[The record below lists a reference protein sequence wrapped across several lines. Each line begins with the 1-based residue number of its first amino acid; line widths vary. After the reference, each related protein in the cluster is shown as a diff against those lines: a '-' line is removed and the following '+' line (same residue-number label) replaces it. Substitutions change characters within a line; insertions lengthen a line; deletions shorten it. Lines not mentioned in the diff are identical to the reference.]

1 MNFDIMHTNKIFN
14 AEIEKLKNKENYV
27 KNVINNIEKSILE
40 LKNMEKNKINKGHDK
55 VAWCSK
61 NGGNKE
67 FGRNKHRNSLQKEK
81 IGYRNENV
89 RK

>member
-55 VAWCSK
+55 VA
-61 NGGNKE
+61 
-67 FGRNKHRNSLQKEK
+67 
-81 IGYRNENV
+81 
-89 RK
+89 

>member
-1 MNFDIMHTNKIFN
+1 MDYEINKTNKINDAIEMLDEKKAYYQLEKLYDVNFDIMRTNKIFN

-55 VAWCSK
+55 VA
-61 NGGNKE
+61 
-67 FGRNKHRNSLQKEK
+67 
-81 IGYRNENV
+81 
-89 RK
+89 